1 MSSCT
6 IPCSPKGVDLRI
18 SDWHLSCLLPY
29 ESPCLPGVIPAPKRG
44 SFFSM
49 VGQLGWSES
58 LLLFF
63 HFSKNGLKT
72 KCRIFMVH
80 TISHE
85 VFIPKR
91 LTNPTC
97 KEGLR
102 LKNLLPKLASHIIEM
117 YGALELKVLKL
128 CQTKKHPKLTQWHHK
143 GYNLFKSQPFFR
155 IFLLA
160 SFQSS
165 PWHLFMQS
173 FLVSFDMFQPQD
185 CTQARQKKM

>member
-1 MSSCT
+1 MSSYT

-29 ESPCLPGVIPAPKRG
+29 ESPCLPGVIPAKNRADHV
-44 SFFSM
+44 FLWLVQW
-49 VGQLGWSES
+49 VG
-58 LLLFF
+58 
-63 HFSKNGLKT
+63 
-72 KCRIFMVH
+72 RMVH
-80 TISHE
+80 AISHE

-97 KEGLR
+97 KEGLK

-143 GYNLFKSQPFFR
+143 GYHLFKSQPFFR

-185 CTQARQKKM
+185 CTQAR

>member
-1 MSSCT
+1 
-6 IPCSPKGVDLRI
+6 
-18 SDWHLSCLLPY
+18 
-29 ESPCLPGVIPAPKRG
+29 
-44 SFFSM
+44 M

-58 LLLFF
+58 LFSF
-63 HFSKNGLKT
+63 DFSKNGLKT
-72 KCRIFMVH
+72 KYRIFMVH
-80 TISHE
+80 AISHE

-143 GYNLFKSQPFFR
+143 GYNLCKSQPFS
-155 IFLLA
+155 A
-160 SFQSS
+160 SFCWQVFSLHHGTFS
-165 PWHLFMQS
+165 CKASLCLLICFN
-173 FLVSFDMFQPQD
+173 LRI
-185 CTQARQKKM
+185 ALRRGKKRCNGEIWDET